1 MDDFSASPPSLAT
14 IASSRDSSCADDA
27 APSGNLLGRAG
38 AVRGEKSL
46 REWTLSR
53 GDLVH
58 AASMRLGAHEPLI
71 GPLRAFFEAKAPPR
85 RRNCR
90 TAVSHPHTTPHEP
103 HPKGARCSA
112 RSCVQAVAASS
123 STAPEP
129 TPEPLPA
136 AGARGHWHH
145 RGRGR
150 HGGPQGAW
158 PLSGPPRRGWH
169 PPARRPRRPSTPAG
183 QLPRFCRRS
192 YACLLPGSDGVVAAA
207 GRRQPSGRGGRPAAQ
222 ELRAGSDSVR
232 LARRRRAKGGAA
244 LVCAGPMPRALWPCA
259 LEQRR
264 AWALNRRG
272 RALRDAD

>member
-14 IASSRDSSCADDA
+14 IASSRDSCADDA

-38 AVRGEKSL
+38 VVRGEKSL

-85 RRNCR
+85 HRNCR
-90 TAVSHPHTTPHEP
+90 TAVSHPHTAPHKP

-112 RSCVQAVAASS
+112 RSCVHAV
-123 STAPEP
+123 
-129 TPEPLPA
+129 
-136 AGARGHWHH
+136 H

-169 PPARRPRRPSTPAG
+169 PPARWPRQPSTPAG

-192 YACLLPGSDGVVAAA
+192 DACLLTGSDGVVAAA
-207 GRRQPSGRGGRPAAQ
+207 GRRHPSGRGGRPAAQ

-232 LARRRRAKGGAA
+232 LAQRRRAKGGAA